1 MKKAQISIQLNWIF
15 VFIVGAVILLFF
27 VMIVQSQ
34 TKDANF
40 ELAGALI
47 NNLDT
52 VIKSSEQSS
61 GSLKLIQMPD
71 ITIEFVCEP
80 DISFYDIGNGVKKDT
95 PYDIIFSQ
103 SKLRGHELISWT
115 RSWDLPFRIGF
126 FQYLTT
132 KRTLFIVVKDLGGS
146 AEELYD
152 ELPSNITKMLVD
164 QDAELEELNYDSYK
178 IIEFVGNEH
187 DGINVHMRANKVHK
201 ITINTTDI
209 DSYGEITFDDDKTHK
224 FLKKESLFGAIFS
237 EDAAFYECTMNKS
250 FQRLNTLMTL
260 NQNRIENLSS
270 SVTDISCRTFYSW
283 ALDEIQTIT
292 NNPTLANTVAI
303 YQNSANLEQDN
314 DNLMRAKKCPLIY

>member
-27 VMIVQSQ
+27 VMVVQSQ
-34 TKDANF
+34 TKDADF

-61 GSLKLIQMPD
+61 GSLKLIQIPD

-103 SKLRGHELISWT
+103 SNLRGHELISWT
-115 RSWDLPFRIGF
+115 RSWDVPFRIGF

-132 KRTLFIVVKDLGGS
+132 KRTLFIIVDDGLNDFS
-146 AEELYD
+146 EQLYD
-152 ELPSNITKMLVD
+152 ALPTNISKILIDPVD
-164 QDAELEELNYDSYK
+164 NIEEKNYDHYK
-178 IIEFVGNEH
+178 IIEFLDDEHIGN
-187 DGINVHMRANKVHK
+187 ININANKVRK

-260 NQNRIENLSS
+260 NQNRIENLSN

-292 NNPTLANTVAI
+292 NNPTLANTIAI